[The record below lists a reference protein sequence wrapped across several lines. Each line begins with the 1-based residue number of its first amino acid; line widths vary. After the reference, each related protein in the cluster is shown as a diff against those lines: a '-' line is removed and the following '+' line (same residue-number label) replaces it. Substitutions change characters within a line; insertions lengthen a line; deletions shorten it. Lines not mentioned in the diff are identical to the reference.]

1 MRNYTSPSLFK
12 KIARKIARKNKHKSL
27 LLIGVV
33 SGSVGSIALLADQN
47 AFAQQQIQ
55 VATSNIGKSNGAP
68 FTGKDPITFQADN
81 VAYDA
86 KTGEVT
92 WTGDVHIWQNDH
104 VLRADKVTYN
114 RTTNIANADGNVS
127 MVEPDGEILF
137 TQHVQLGENMREG
150 VMDQVYALLA
160 DNGKLAA
167 NGARRTGGKV
177 HDFSRSVY
185 TACPICEKDPKKA
198 PFWQLRSYQ
207 AIRDMEHGRIDFSDT
222 FIDFFGVPVFYMPF
236 FSMVDPSVKRKSGLL
251 IPSINFSGKYMGAYT
266 TIPYYWAMNKWSD
279 LTFIPLFATK
289 TGPQLSAIYRARFNQ
304 GMLRV
309 EGGFADDTVSK
320 RKHRAQDGGQNAV
333 TNEGHGAQGYLFLK
347 TEWALNENWRYGA
360 NLNLATS
367 ANYMRDYRINGYGQ
381 ETLNSNL
388 YLEGFGEGA
397 YSKIDMQGFQGIN
410 HTKIESNGQVANAVN
425 DSELPFVLPRYTYS
439 FLGQPDALGG
449 RFSFN
454 TTDFIIYRPSGTSDQ
469 RAQAAL
475 NWDRPFDTDWGQ
487 KWLVTLHVDSN
498 IYRATDLNEMPR
510 YLKTYGTQTSGQAL
524 PSLAVKM
531 NWPFLREFKLGESS
545 GTQVFEPIVQLI
557 AAPYAKGG
565 RNWNMPN
572 EDSFAYEFSDT
583 TLFALNRYQGTD
595 RLDGG
600 PRANVGIH
608 SNWSWNGHQID
619 FLTGQSYIQHI
630 NKDLPQYSGVSR
642 HMSDVVA
649 RLRFSPTQFFSTTV
663 RGRIDPYSGDIT
675 YGESIFNAGF
685 NHFGITGG
693 YLYQPI
699 TPYYAYFRP
708 NPENRDEIS
717 KLYEERTSE
726 LTLGASTDW
735 DNWHASAFGRRSLS
749 RKENVVIG
757 GSAGYRN
764 DCFSMDVI
772 YLKQYTDIN
781 NEGNVDTVL
790 FMLTFKTLGTFGIN
804 G

>member
-12 KIARKIARKNKHKSL
+12 KLTRKLTRKNKHQTL
-27 LLIGVV
+27 LLISVI
-33 SGSVGSIALLADQN
+33 SGSVGSMGFVVDQN
-47 AFAQQQIQ
+47 AFAQQQMQI
-55 VATSNIGKSNGAP
+55 ATSNIGKSNGAP

-81 VAYDA
+81 VSYNA

-104 VLRADKVTYN
+104 ILRADKVTYN

-150 VMDQVYALLA
+150 IMDQVYALLA

-185 TACPICEKDPKKA
+185 TACPICAKDPKKA

-207 AIRDMEHGRIDFSDT
+207 AIRDMENQRIDFSDT

-236 FSMVDPSVKRKSGLL
+236 FSIVDPSVKRKSGLL

-309 EGGFADDTVSK
+309 EGGVADDTVHKGSW
-320 RKHRAQDGGQNAV
+320 QNAV
-333 TNEGHGAQGYLFLK
+333 GDTINNNGNGAQGYLFLK
-347 TEWALNENWRYGA
+347 TEWALNQNWRYGA
-360 NLNLATS
+360 NINVATS
-367 ANYMRDYRINGYGQ
+367 ADYMRDYRINGYGQ
-381 ETLNSNL
+381 DTLSSNL

-397 YSKIDMQGFQGIN
+397 YSKVTMQAFQGLNRGVI
-410 HTKIESNGQVANAVN
+410 N
-425 DSELPFVLPRYTYS
+425 DSDLPFVLPRYTYS

-454 TTDFIIYRPSGTSDQ
+454 TTDFVIYRPSGASDQ
-469 RAQAAL
+469 RGQASL

-498 IYRATDLNEMPR
+498 VYRATHLNEMPL
-510 YLKTYGTQTSGQAL
+510 YLNKYGTNTSGQAL
-524 PSLAVKM
+524 PTLAVKM

-545 GTQVFEPIVQLI
+545 GTQIIEPIVQLI
-557 AAPYAKGG
+557 AAPHAKGG
-565 RNWNMPN
+565 RNWAMPN
-572 EDSFAYEFSDT
+572 EDSFGYEFSDT
-583 TLFALNRYQGTD
+583 TLFALNRFQGTD

-600 PRANVGIH
+600 ARANVGIH

-619 FLTGQSYIQHI
+619 FLTGQSYIEHV
-630 NKDLPQYSGVSR
+630 NKNLPQNSGVSR

-663 RGRIDPYSGDIT
+663 RGRVDPYSGDIT
-675 YGESIFNAGF
+675 YGEGVFNAGF
-685 NHFGITGG
+685 RHFGINGG
-693 YLYQPI
+693 YLYEPI
-699 TPYYAYFRP
+699 TPYYYYLG
-708 NPENRDEIS
+708 NPFTKNGPSD
-717 KLYEERTSE
+717 LYKERTSE

-735 DNWHASAFGRRSLS
+735 DHWHASAFGRRSLS
-749 RKENVVIG
+749 RKENVAMG
-757 GSAGYRN
+757 GSAGYKN
-764 DCFSMDVI
+764 DCFSLDVI
-772 YLKQYTDIN
+772 YLKQYTMIN
-781 NEGNVDTVL
+781 GENNVDTVL